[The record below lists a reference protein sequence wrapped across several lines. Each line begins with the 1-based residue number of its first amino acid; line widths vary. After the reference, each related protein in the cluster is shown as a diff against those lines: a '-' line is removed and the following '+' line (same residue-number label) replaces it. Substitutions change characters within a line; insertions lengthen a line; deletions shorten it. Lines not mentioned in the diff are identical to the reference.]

1 MGWLGLGGALSSDD
15 RRDIA
20 PIVESPT
27 FVHPGVILFFVATGG
42 STTALHFPA
51 KGIPFLEGMP
61 SASTYMLE

>member
-27 FVHPGVILFFVATGG
+27 FVHPGGSFFYLLRLEATQLP
-42 STTALHFPA
+42 TTFQL
-51 KGIPFLEGMP
+51 KEYL
-61 SASTYMLE
+61 S

>member
-42 STTALHFPA
+42 NATAHYFPY
-51 KGIPFLEGMP
+51 L
-61 SASTYMLE
+61 S